1 MKSHWKVG
9 MGLALLAGTAWAEAP
24 KAATKIEWNDPAG
37 DIYPGNG
44 EENARDVVKLNL
56 ASDGTA
62 ILVTAT
68 LAKDEESTVA
78 GDAVLLYFD
87 TDDKAAT
94 GAKTDFDQPG
104 FEFTGRLSVCL
115 SYDGA
120 QIAACAGGVPD
131 QAPKTRHAR
140 AVVEKFTGKAGD
152 SMRPYD
158 NLATVLDG
166 FGPATTPLKGRVLEI
181 KIPYSTL
188 GVKPGQKVRILVRE
202 GDQFSAEGFFP
213 ETRLTLQ

>member
-1 MKSHWKVG
+1 MKNQWKIG
-9 MGLALLAGTAWAEAP
+9 MGLALVAGTAWAEAP
-24 KAATKIEWNDPAG
+24 KAATKIEWSDPAG

-44 EENARDVVKLNL
+44 EENARDVVKLSL
-56 ASDGTA
+56 ASDGSA

-68 LAKDEESTVA
+68 LAKDEQSSVA

-104 FEFTGRLSVCL
+104 FEYTGRLSVCL

-120 QIAACAGGVPD
+120 QIAACAGGVSD
-131 QAPKTRHAR
+131 QVPKTRHAR

-166 FGPATTPLKGRVLEI
+166 FGPATTPHKGRVLEI

-202 GDQFSAEGFFP
+202 SDQFSAEGFFP